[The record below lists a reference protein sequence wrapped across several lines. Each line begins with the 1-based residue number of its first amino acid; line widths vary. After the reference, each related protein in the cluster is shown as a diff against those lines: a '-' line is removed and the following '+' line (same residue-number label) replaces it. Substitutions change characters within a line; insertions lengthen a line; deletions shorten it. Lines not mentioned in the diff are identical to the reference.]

1 MNEWQVLVFERITY
15 TVNNTPDGTCC
26 STATPLSYTQIDEIE
41 MQAFLRDTVCTNVE
55 KAAGSI
61 MFECQ
66 CNHVRMQE
74 DLDAD
79 AVFEINP
86 STGRKPL

>member
-1 MNEWQVLVFERITY
+1 
-15 TVNNTPDGTCC
+15 
-26 STATPLSYTQIDEIE
+26 
-41 MQAFLRDTVCTNVE
+41 MQAFLRDTVCTKVE